1 MKLRVGVLLFF
12 VATSLASAQGRAED
26 ISAEVMNKLGQ
37 LNYWSKAPMAL
48 MLKCS
53 EILPA
58 RRQAIQDEFVK
69 WTKENATYNATVE
82 KTLKLF
88 RPFAKKTLG
97 MNADQY
103 EVLSTQAADRQIT
116 GIYVDHLSTAQMQQ
130 LCGQFGKFLTDGA
143 MGDMVKPRT
152 TMAVADLQKYLY
164 LTSR

>member
-1 MKLRVGVLLFF
+1 MNLRVGALCLF
-12 VATSLASAQGRAED
+12 VTTTLASAQGRAD
-26 ISAEVMNKLGQ
+26 DVSAEVMNKLGQ
-37 LNYWSKAPMAL
+37 LNYWSKAPTAL

-53 EILPA
+53 EILPT
-58 RRQAIQDEFVK
+58 RRQVIQDEFVK
-69 WTKENATYNATVE
+69 WAKDNATYNASVE
-82 KTLKLF
+82 KTLKQF
-88 RPFAKKTLG
+88 RPFAIKTLG

-116 GIYVDHLSTAQMQQ
+116 GTYVNNLSTAQMQQ
-130 LCGQFGKFLTDGA
+130 LCGQFGKFLADGA